1 MPLGPGHA
9 DEAPPTASPLSPPST
24 ADDPALDAGPRVLA
38 SKLVPPLQDQRLVQR
53 GALVER
59 LTRMPPPRLTLVHA
73 PAGFGKTTLLLQCH
87 AALRRQRCDV
97 VWLTLDAADNDVDRL
112 VGHLDAGLARAGGR
126 GAPGKE
132 AAGKPRGAVLQDLHR
147 DGRQAPR
154 ARPLLLF
161 LDEFE
166 LLTGATALQQV
177 QRLVEGLA
185 PDCHL
190 VLGSRSVPALELGR
204 MRARGELLEL
214 GAEDLRFSID
224 ETRSLLRDK
233 HALEL
238 TDDELA
244 ALQQRTEGWPAAI
257 HLAALSLANHRDRA
271 GFIASFTGSHAALA
285 EYLAEDILARLAP
298 AVQSFL
304 LEASVLPQFNA
315 ALCDAVRL
323 QSDSRAILD
332 ELERAALFI
341 LPLDEERQWYRFHSL
356 FGGFLRYRLERAQP
370 GRLAALHR
378 RAAAWFLAVRRPVP
392 AIDHL
397 IAGRAFD
404 DAAALV
410 AREADDLLAQGRVR
424 LLARW
429 LVRMPDEPLARF
441 PRLRLVE
448 AWTLVLNRRY
458 PEAMRAVAAILAQ
471 APTGPER
478 DEAQTIRCLAL
489 SMSDRLDESLALADE
504 LIARLPPD
512 EAFQYGVLANILA
525 AGMIAR
531 HRYDDARRL
540 LSAALQRHA
549 LARASFSRA
558 VADYLEAAIDVV
570 QGRLG
575 QALRRLRPL
584 ALGAIG
590 GERGRVRQAGHGR
603 ATVSVLLAVAL
614 YDTGAI
620 DEARTLL
627 AESLPYTKENGT
639 PDALVL
645 SHTLSAR
652 IAAVGGEREAALRPL
667 ADLEDIGRDAAM
679 PRVIAAAWLERAW
692 LHWNAGERDAARQA
706 LERAELGYASA
717 PADNASIFMT
727 DIDRPELMRARWMI
741 DAGQAAAVLPVLEAL
756 LRDARAQQRGRRA
769 LRIGL
774 LAALARQ
781 AVGDTRGA
789 LQAFGELLR
798 EAAAEAPVRAFLD
811 EGPALAALFDAWQKS
826 AGAGSDGV
834 LPRFVGQLREAFDA
848 QRGPGGAA
856 AARIDALT
864 RRELGVLQLLADGL
878 RNADIA
884 QRLFVSETTVK
895 AHLRN
900 INTKLGASSRTSAVA
915 IARQHRLLG

>member
-1 MPLGPGHA
+1 MPQGSPETQA
-9 DEAPPTASPLSPPST
+9 TESAPQ
-24 ADDPALDAGPRVLA
+24 VLA
-38 SKLVPPLQDQRLVQR
+38 SKLVPPLQDRRHVQR
-53 GALVER
+53 DALVER

-87 AALRRQRCDV
+87 AAVRRQPCDV

-112 VGHLDAGLARAGGR
+112 VAHLDAGLAKVAGRRSAHGT
-126 GAPGKE
+126 G
-132 AAGKPRGAVLQDLHR
+132 LQDLHR
-147 DGRQAPR
+147 DQRATPR
-154 ARPLLLF
+154 ARPLVLF
-161 LDEFE
+161 IDEFE

-177 QRLVEGLA
+177 QQLIAGLA
-185 PDCHL
+185 ADCHM

-204 MRARGELLEL
+204 MRARGELLQL
-214 GAEDLRFSID
+214 GAEDLRFSEA

-238 TDDELA
+238 TDDELC

-271 GFIASFTGSHAALA
+271 GFIASFTGSHTALA
-285 EYLAEDILARLAP
+285 EYLAEDILARLPAP
-298 AVQSFL
+298 VQSFL

-323 QSDSRAILD
+323 QADSRAILD

-341 LPLDEERQWYRFHSL
+341 LPLDKERQWYRFHSL

-370 GRLAALHR
+370 GRLAELNR
-378 RAAAWFLAVRRPVP
+378 RAAAWYLAADRPVP

-397 IAGRAFD
+397 MSAQAFA
-404 DAAALV
+404 DAAQLV
-410 AREADDLLAQGRVR
+410 AREADGLLAQGRVR

-429 LVRMPDEPLARF
+429 LSRMPDEQLARF

-458 PEAMRAVAAILAQ
+458 PEAMRSVSAILSQ
-471 APTGPER
+471 AATGPER

-489 SMSDRLDESLALADE
+489 SMSDRLDESLLIADE
-504 LIARLPPD
+504 QIARLPPD

-540 LSAALQRHA
+540 LSLALQRHA

-558 VADYLEAAIDVV
+558 VADYLEAAIDLV

-575 QALRRLRPL
+575 QALSRLRPL

-590 GERGRVRQAGHGR
+590 GERGRVRQAGQGR

-614 YDTGAI
+614 YDTGAV
-620 DEARTLL
+620 DEARALL
-627 AESLPYTKENGT
+627 AESLPYMKENGT
-639 PDALVL
+639 PDALVA

-652 IAAVGGEREAALRPL
+652 IAAVTGDRDGALRYL
-667 ADLEDIGRDAAM
+667 ADLDEIGRDVAM
-679 PRVIAAAWLERAW
+679 PRVIAAGWLERAW
-692 LHWNAGERDAARQA
+692 LHWNAGERDACRQA
-706 LERAELGYASA
+706 LERAEPGFSGAA
-717 PADNASIFMT
+717 ADNASIFMT
-727 DIDRPELMRARWMI
+727 DIDRPELMRARWLI
-741 DAGQAAAVLPVLEAL
+741 DGGDSAAALLLLRPL
-756 LRDARAQQRGRRA
+756 LRDAVAAQRGRRA
-769 LRIGL
+769 LRIRLL
-774 LAALARQ
+774 LALAEHAAGNARP
-781 AVGDTRGA
+781 A
-789 LQAFGELLR
+789 LQSFGEVLR
-798 EAAAEAPVRAFLD
+798 DAAAEAPLRAFVD
-811 EGPALAALFDAWQKS
+811 EGPAMAALFDEWQRS

-848 QRGPGGAA
+848 VRGPGGGG
-856 AARIDALT
+856 RVEALT

-884 QRLFVSETTVK
+884 GRLFVSETTVK

-900 INTKLGASSRTSAVA
+900 INNKLGATSRTSAVA
-915 IARQHRLLG
+915 IARQHRLLH